1 MEKKMLVA
9 TYTNSV
15 GETIYIKKTSKKYY
29 VHLNSAN
36 GSILAEGNF
45 RKVCDGEIV
54 VGYIGNMP
62 VTMNTLLD
70 MNSVGLRCE

>member
-1 MEKKMLVA
+1 MEKKMLIA

-36 GSILAEGNF
+36 GSILAEGSF
-45 RKVCDGEIV
+45 RKIRDGEIV

-70 MNSVGLRCE
+70 MNSVGLR

>member
-1 MEKKMLVA
+1 VEKKILVA

-15 GETIYIKKTSKKYY
+15 GETIYIKKTSKRYY
-29 VHLNSAN
+29 VHLNSVN
-36 GSILAEGNF
+36 GSVLAEGNF

-54 VGYIGNMP
+54 VGYIGRMP

-70 MNSVGLRCE
+70 MNSVDIR